1 MKVIPYGTQEIGQ
14 QDLDAVMEVL
24 RSAWLTQGPAIEQF
38 EAALMGAT
46 QSPAAVTV
54 CNATAALH
62 LACIAMDL
70 GPGDRLWTSPNT
82 FVASANCGRYCG
94 AAVDFVDI
102 DPATYNMSVEAL
114 EKKLKLAAQKKQLP
128 KIVVPVHFS
137 GQPCDMRAIHQLSLE
152 YGFRIIEDAAH
163 ALGASYR
170 DEPVGNCQYS
180 DATILSFHPV
190 KIITT
195 GEGGAVLTRDPE
207 LADRIRMLRT
217 HGITRNPAHMKSPSE
232 GAWYYQ
238 QVELGLNYRM
248 TDIQAALGTS
258 QLTRLENFI
267 DRRRQCAA
275 RYDSLLRET
284 GVRLPWQAAYGHSA
298 WHLYVIQLSG
308 TEERKQVFDRMR
320 EAGILVNVHYIPVH
334 LQPYYRDL
342 GFQSGDFPEAE
353 RYYSRAITLPLYPGL
368 TKEDQ
373 EYIANTLRSA
383 VFAHA

>member
-1 MKVIPYGTQEIGQ
+1 MKVIPYGTQEINQ
-14 QDLDAVMEVL
+14 QDLDTVIEVL

-38 EAALMGAT
+38 EAALMSAT
-46 QSPAAVTV
+46 RSPAAIAV

-62 LACIAMDL
+62 LTCMAMDL

-102 DPATYNMSVEAL
+102 DPTTYNLSVEAL
-114 EKKLKLAAQKKQLP
+114 EKKLKVAAQKKQLP

-137 GQPCDMRAIHQLSLE
+137 GQPCDMQAIHRLSLE

-170 DEPVGNCQYS
+170 DEPIGSCQYS

-207 LADRIRMLRT
+207 LAERVRMLRT
-217 HGITRNPAHMKSPSE
+217 HGITRSPSRMTTPSE

-238 QVELGLNYRM
+238 QVELGLNYRI
-248 TDIQAALGTS
+248 TDIQAALGSS
-258 QLTRLENFI
+258 QMQRLEDFI
-267 DRRRQCAA
+267 DRRRQCAYT
-275 RYDSLLRET
+275 YDSLLQDT
-284 GVRLPWQAAYGHSA
+284 GVGLPWQAPYGRSA

-308 TEERKQVFDRMR
+308 AEERKHVFDRMR

-342 GFQSGDFPEAE
+342 GFRAGDFPEAE
-353 RYYSRAITLPLYPGL
+353 RYYNRAITLPLYPGL
-368 TKEDQ
+368 GREDQ
-373 EYIANTLRSA
+373 AYIANILRSA